1 LLACAQISKSK
12 QAMTDTT
19 ITVRVTRELR
29 ERLEALAK
37 QTKRSKS
44 FLSNEAIKNYVEYE
58 EKVVA
63 DILEGL
69 GDIKAGRVVEHDEA
83 TRRFSAAIARGT
95 RKSA

>member
-1 LLACAQISKSK
+1 
-12 QAMTDTT
+12 MTDTT

>member
-1 LLACAQISKSK
+1 
-12 QAMTDTT
+12 MTDTT

-69 GDIKAGRVVEHDEA
+69 EDIMAGRVVEHDEA
-83 TRRFSAAIARGT
+83 KRRFSAAIARGT

>member
-1 LLACAQISKSK
+1 
-12 QAMTDTT
+12 MTDTT

-69 GDIKAGRVVEHDEA
+69 EDIKAGRVVEHEEA